1 VILISKCIFLVEE
14 HLNQEWFKLE
24 STTSSIK
31 TIVYWISKFWTIIIY
46 FIHQIITH
54 LLIIQLQS
62 HQELVKSSH
71 KCLNINRFLITK
83 AFKWFL
89 CLKSKEFFRT
99 HLIISSSYRHNN
111 LNHQA
116 AAELIYLIRKKGIQ
130 EFKDLI
136 N

>member
-71 KCLNINRFLITK
+71 KCLNINKSLITK

-99 HLIISSSYRHNN
+99 NLIISSSYLHNN

-116 AAELIYLIRKKGIQ
+116 AVELIYLIRKKGIQ